1 MSQDAKSEKNH
12 GNLPQIR
19 SIALIALGSNIP
31 FGYFSVEQTI
41 AGTLDRIGR
50 EVGVIRHRSDLFRTP
65 AFPKG
70 SGPEFLNGAVAVE
83 TDLPAAELMSA
94 LHGIEKDFGRDRTKR
109 WGPRTLDLDL
119 VAFDDLVLPDRQT
132 HEEWTKMPLEEQM
145 RRVPDGL
152 ILPHPRLAERAFVL
166 VPLAQVAANWVHPVT
181 GLSVGAMLDA
191 LPKAL
196 RDEVVP
202 L

>member
-1 MSQDAKSEKNH
+1 M
-12 GNLPQIR
+12 
-19 SIALIALGSNIP
+19 
-31 FGYFSVEQTI
+31 
-41 AGTLDRIGR
+41 
-50 EVGVIRHRSDLFRTP
+50 IRHRSDLFRTP
-65 AFPKG
+65 ALPKG

-83 TDLPAAELMSA
+83 TDLPAAEVMSA